1 MAKNNFR
8 AILEVVIVSISED
21 LNYSIPKEV
30 SISGTAKI
38 PLQGHHCIIFLNC
51 LTSNI
56 NVLFVSYILSIRIP
70 RQSKSAPTFDQE
82 FAHTKAIQK

>member
-30 SISGTAKI
+30 SISGTAKNPI
-38 PLQGHHCIIFLNC
+38 ARTPMHHFSQLF
-51 LTSNI
+51 NI
-56 NVLFVSYILSIRIP
+56 KHKRAVCQLYTVYKN
-70 RQSKSAPTFDQE
+70 
-82 FAHTKAIQK
+82 TKTIKKRTYL